1 MQLERILAVLA
12 LLAPLA
18 AAETDAG
25 LWRFVHPN
33 AKALIG
39 VDVRRIR
46 NSHIAGEMS
55 SELRAMPLPFGI
67 SLPSPGKAASGS
79 ASEWMQLINSVDRVV
94 VSSPG
99 RPAGGGA
106 STDEPPLLIALA
118 GQFEPVKLSKMLVNA
133 GCRRQTYGSVVVY
146 RPQDAASSD
155 FGFVI
160 LNSQTLLIGDAK
172 SLFLTIDRLEKN
184 AAAPPAIVARARD
197 LDVAYDFWAVL
208 SSPPSAMSSERFPLA
223 DLGAKINGFEAG
235 IAVRDGLA
243 VDVDLNTV
251 SETAAKEISTQF
263 TKLTRLAARD
273 RENHPEWQGID
284 RKLKVRV
291 DRSDVHFAF
300 RLTEQD
306 VSRMAKSFND
316 SWLHRAQLQAKTA
329 GPAAMPNTAAANATA
344 GANAAPPQKM
354 FIRIDGLDSG
364 PREIPYHNQPNR

>member
-1 MQLERILAVLA
+1 
-12 LLAPLA
+12 
-18 AAETDAG
+18 
-25 LWRFVHPN
+25 
-33 AKALIG
+33 
-39 VDVRRIR
+39 
-46 NSHIAGEMS
+46 
-55 SELRAMPLPFGI
+55 MPLPFGI

-99 RPAGGGA
+99 RPASGA
-106 STDEPPLLIALA
+106 LSTDEPPLLIALA
-118 GQFEPVKLSKMLVNA
+118 GQFEPVKLSKMLLKA

-172 SLFLTIDRLEKN
+172 SLFLTVDRLEKN
-184 AAAPPAIVARARD
+184 AAPPAIVARARD

-235 IAVRDGLA
+235 IAVREGLA
-243 VDVDLNTV
+243 VDVNLNTV
-251 SETAAKEISTQF
+251 SETAAKDISAQL
-263 TKLTRLAARD
+263 TKLTHLAARD

-291 DRSDVHFAF
+291 ERSDVHFAF
-300 RLTEQD
+300 RLTDQD
-306 VSRMAKSFND
+306 VSRMAKSFNE
-316 SWLHRAQLQAKTA
+316 SRSHRAQLQAKT
-329 GPAAMPNTAAANATA
+329 GGTAATTNTAAANAPA
-344 GANAAPPQKM
+344 GANAAAPQQM